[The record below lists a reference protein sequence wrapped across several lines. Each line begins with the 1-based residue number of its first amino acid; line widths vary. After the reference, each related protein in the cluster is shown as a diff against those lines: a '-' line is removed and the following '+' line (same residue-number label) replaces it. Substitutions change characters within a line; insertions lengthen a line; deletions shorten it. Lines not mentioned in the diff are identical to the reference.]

1 MEEGMQV
8 TAEERD
14 FLEALRRLAP
24 GTVAQLAALA
34 LRLAALGPE
43 VSTDWSDAWS
53 DEDLR
58 DFSRASL
65 ERFDREHGNE
75 PS

>member
-1 MEEGMQV
+1 MQV

-24 GTVAQLAALA
+24 GTVAQLVALA
-34 LRLAALGPE
+34 HRLAALGPE

-65 ERFDREHGNE
+65 ERFDREQGNE